1 MKRLLSFFILIL
13 FVIIY
18 FQWNG
23 IENKKDTYNINVKR
37 INQEKANLIFDEV
50 LKVKISEAD
59 KLSADTKM
67 KIITSFDSEYE
78 NRKDELEQELTK
90 AISEE
95 YTDVSP
101 ALDLIGQIIEGVT
114 LNNIQGNAADNND
127 LIIWAKDT
135 IVTDLSLNCATGSR
149 VRSIEAEKAQ
159 QFSKNLAYNAMIDIT
174 KRGRP
179 FTLWHFLPVR
189 KDLPWYSDVLNYS
202 STDIRDLRELYL
214 KYNADERILEG
225 FEMLVSNRIYEHE
238 DYFNNR
244 VATPS
249 GILQDKHLQ
258 LIVTSGFNI
267 IDQINKVPEYKERLK
282 VLNESITH
290 EEATYLKYERYHYMQ
305 IFIYGILM
313 LLLFLHV
320 NVYME
325 NKGKNNTNTGK
336 SR

>member
-18 FQWNG
+18 FQWNS

-90 AISEE
+90 AISGE
-95 YTDVSP
+95 YNDVSP
-101 ALDLIGQIIEGVT
+101 ALDLIGKTIEGVT
-114 LNNIQGNAADNND
+114 LNDIQGNAADNND

-135 IVTDLSLNCATGSR
+135 IITDLSLNCATGSR
-149 VRSIEAEKAQ
+149 VRSIETEKAQ

-174 KRGRP
+174 KRGRS

-189 KDLPWYSDVLNYS
+189 KDLPWYSDVLNNFMN
-202 STDIRDLRELYL
+202 TQGINLNDI
-214 KYNADERILEG
+214 KKMMN
-225 FEMLVSNRIYEHE
+225 
-238 DYFNNR
+238 
-244 VATPS
+244 
-249 GILQDKHLQ
+249 
-258 LIVTSGFNI
+258 
-267 IDQINKVPEYKERLK
+267 
-282 VLNESITH
+282 
-290 EEATYLKYERYHYMQ
+290 
-305 IFIYGILM
+305 
-313 LLLFLHV
+313 
-320 NVYME
+320 
-325 NKGKNNTNTGK
+325 
-336 SR
+336 